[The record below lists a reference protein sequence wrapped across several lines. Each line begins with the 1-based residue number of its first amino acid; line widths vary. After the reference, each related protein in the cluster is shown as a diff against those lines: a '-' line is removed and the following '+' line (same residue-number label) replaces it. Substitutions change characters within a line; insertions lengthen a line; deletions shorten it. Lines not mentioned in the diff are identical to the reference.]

1 MTKTELQKA
10 QKHLSKDLIMQKLI
24 QEHDQPKHSL
34 SQNLFYDLIDSITS
48 QQLSVKAAAT
58 IFKRF
63 LDLFPDSKPLPELI
77 LLKSDDEL
85 RSVGLSFQKIKY
97 IKGISEAV
105 QSNQINLNNLYEL
118 DDQSVIVEL
127 TKLKGVGKWTAEMIL
142 IFSLSRPD
150 VFSIGDLGLRNAVAK
165 LYGINRDNL
174 EEIEKLSQNWK
185 PYRSLASHY
194 LWRSLNNKPIVSAS
208 PTD

>member
-1 MTKTELQKA
+1 MTESELQKA

-48 QQLSVKAAAT
+48 QQLSVKAAAA

-97 IKGISEAV
+97 IKGISEAT
-105 QSNQINLNNLYEL
+105 QTNQINLNNLYEL

-142 IFSLSRPD
+142 IFSLNRPD
-150 VFSIGDLGLRNAVAK
+150 IFSIGDLGLRNAVAK
-165 LYGINRDNL
+165 LSDIHRDSL

-194 LWRSLNNKPIVSAS
+194 LWRSLKNK
-208 PTD
+208 